1 MNLTIA
7 HTILF
12 VRINFNYSPCKV
24 YEAGRLSANKYSY
37 SVTNTWRCLRRQWLC
52 EVGQTLFVVRTTF
65 EQLGVHTVVVLY
77 LNYVRR

>member
-37 SVTNTWRCLRRQWLC
+37 SVTNT
-52 EVGQTLFVVRTTF
+52 
-65 EQLGVHTVVVLY
+65 
-77 LNYVRR
+77 